1 MEDEEYLDIVDR
13 NDKVVGRDT
22 RNNIWK
28 RGLEHNVRVVNI
40 FVLNAENKILLPT
53 RSMKKKIFPGCY
65 DFSCGEHVRSGESYL
80 EAAKRGLNE
89 ELSIKE
95 AKIQELGKMTPKDGV
110 GCFAM
115 VYRVDIADDIG
126 EFNKQEIDKLE
137 WLDVVTITAMA
148 KAHPEN
154 FKRGILETITKF
166 SALLRKI
173 H

>member
-95 AKIQELGKMTPKDGV
+95 AKIQELGKMTPKV
-110 GCFAM
+110 ISP
-115 VYRVDIADDIG
+115 RS
-126 EFNKQEIDKLE
+126 KLCKSQQKWRKRQLARNSRLRE
-137 WLDVVTITAMA
+137 RSER
-148 KAHPEN
+148 KN
-154 FKRGILETITKF
+154 FQDPPPMNLK
-166 SALLRKI
+166 S
-173 H
+173 